1 MSDDRPVF
9 VLVLRP
15 EKSVADPVRALR
27 ALIKIALRRYGLR
40 LIEIKERQ
48 PDDIAA

>member
-15 EKSVADPVRALR
+15 EKSVADPIRALR
-27 ALIKIALRRYGLR
+27 PALKILLRRFGLR
-40 LIEIKERQ
+40 VISLRQ
-48 PDDIAA
+48 R